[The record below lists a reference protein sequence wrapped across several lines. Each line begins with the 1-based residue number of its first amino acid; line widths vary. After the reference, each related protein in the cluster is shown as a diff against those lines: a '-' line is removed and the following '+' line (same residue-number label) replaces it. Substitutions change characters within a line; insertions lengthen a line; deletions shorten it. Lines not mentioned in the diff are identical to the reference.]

1 MRECWI
7 NVYWDDDKNKQ
18 YFGHKWTH
26 KVNAIELA
34 GDINKLLYRIHV
46 RMK

>member
-7 NVYWDDDKNKQ
+7 NVYNDG
-18 YFGHKWTH
+18 FGLEYVTREM
-26 KVNAIELA
+26 AIE
-34 GDINKLLYRIHV
+34 NKSSFRKVLYRIHV